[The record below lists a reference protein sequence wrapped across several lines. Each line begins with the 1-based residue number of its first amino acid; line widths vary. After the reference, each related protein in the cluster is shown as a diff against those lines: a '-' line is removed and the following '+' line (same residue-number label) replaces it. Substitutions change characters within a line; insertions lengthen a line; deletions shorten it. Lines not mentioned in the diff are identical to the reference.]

1 MGGEG
6 ARGGRDKSPGGR
18 GKSPGGRGRP
28 GGGAPLGSP
37 RTSLAA
43 VGWLYAPCTCL
54 ILQVSLRNRCDC
66 KNVFNAPFKQRPTA
80 RTRSSAHHP
89 EADSESLSA
98 PSTPAGYSPSSP
110 RLHPAMVPEGAAP
123 GTQPCAGPVSPPR
136 RGHLLWQTPCS
147 ERKTHV
153 TIPVGASLFLGPAG
167 GHPAPRR
174 PAPRGAACGLHPRA
188 FASSPPSP
196 SAPTAGLVASSSPRP
211 CQAVTSKEDQPGCT
225 QMTEQQFSLV
235 GTVSSNFLNMSVET
249 VLLRVRIGSAQ

>member
-6 ARGGRDKSPGGR
+6 ARV
-18 GKSPGGRGRP
+18 
-28 GGGAPLGSP
+28 GGARARVGGADLGAGH
-37 RTSLAA
+37 RWGVRALLWRQW
-43 VGWLYAPCTCL
+43 GGFYAPCTCL
-54 ILQVSLRNRCDC
+54 VLQVSLRNRCDC
-66 KNVFNAPFKQRPTA
+66 KNVFNAAFKQRPSA

-98 PSTPAGYSPSSP
+98 PSTPARYSPSSP
-110 RLHPAMVPEGAAP
+110 RLHPATVPEGAAP

-249 VLLRVRIGSAQ
+249 VLLRVRIGSARQRWS